1 MKVLVIQ
8 TAFVGDVVL
17 STPLFEAA
25 RTQLGAGCIGAV
37 VRPETADLLRNNPNV
52 DDIVVYD
59 KKGREK
65 GPVKL
70 MRLASRLRDASYD
83 ASLIPHRSF
92 RSALLGYLAGVPIR
106 VGFDRS
112 AGRRLMTDRV
122 PYPAA
127 HEVERNLSL
136 LAPWSVDSAGFRPAL
151 YPDDA
156 DREAGDL
163 LMRESDIEA
172 TDRILGIGAGSVWA
186 TKRWPPERFAALIRR
201 IADEYGY
208 RVVLFGGEEDRPLC
222 SGIAQASGTDP
233 LNAAGRLSL
242 LQSAALAARCTAFVS
257 NDTGMGHVAAAMG
270 TPVIVI
276 FGPTVPAFGFTP
288 YGEGHRI
295 VERTLGCRP
304 CSSHGGNRCPIG
316 THDCMREITV
326 DQVMNTVSV
335 RLGESETP
343 VNN

>member
-1 MKVLVIQ
+1 MKVLIIQ

-25 RTQLGAGCIGAV
+25 RTRLGAGRIGAV
-37 VRPETADLLRNNPNV
+37 VRPETGGLLHNNPHV
-52 DDIVVYD
+52 DDIEIYD
-59 KKGREK
+59 KNGRQK
-65 GPVKL
+65 GPVEL
-70 MRLASRLRDASYD
+70 MRLASRLRKASYD
-83 ASLIPHRSF
+83 TALIPHRSF
-92 RSALLGYLAGVPIR
+92 RSAVLARLAGIPVR

-136 LAPWSVDSAGFRPAL
+136 LAPWPVDTAGLRPTL

-156 DREAGDL
+156 DRVAVDL
-163 LMRESDIEA
+163 LMQESSAEA

-201 IADEYGY
+201 IAEEHDY
-208 RVVLFGGEEDRPLC
+208 RAVLFGSVEDRPLC
-222 SGIAQASGTDP
+222 CDIAQASGTDP

-270 TPVIVI
+270 TPVVAI

-288 YGEGHRI
+288 HGEGHRV
-295 VERTLGCRP
+295 VERTLACRP

-316 THDCMREITV
+316 THDCMRDITV